1 MHNKILVRRSKDRG
15 LTKIDWLTSYHTFS
29 FGDYYDDQ
37 YMSLRSL
44 RVINEDFIAPGQGFG
59 SHPHRDM
66 EIITYVIS
74 GELEHKDSMGN
85 GSVIKAGDV
94 QKMSAG
100 RGITHSEF
108 NSSSTEPVHLLQIW
122 IVPGRR
128 GLDPAYQ
135 QISLGKNLEK
145 EGLTLIGALPKQ
157 KGVIH
162 IHQDVELFRGYLTK
176 GQSLEHPVKPN
187 RVLWL
192 QLITGKLKV
201 GAETLEAGDGVS
213 VEGVSQISISGLEQ
227 AEFLLFNLG

>member
-1 MHNKILVRRSKDRG
+1 MKIILRRSNERG

-37 YMSLRSL
+37 HMSVRSL
-44 RVINEDFIAPGQGFG
+44 RVINEDFIAPGEGFG
-59 SHPHRDM
+59 THPHRDM

-85 GSVIKAGDV
+85 GSIIKTGDV

-100 RGITHSEF
+100 RGISHSEF
-108 NSSSTEPVHLLQIW
+108 NPSSTQPVHLLQIW

-162 IHQDVELFRGYLTK
+162 IHQDVELFRGYLSHGK
-176 GQSLEHPVKPN
+176 VLEYAFKPT
-187 RVLWL
+187 RVVWI
-192 QLITGKLKV
+192 QLIKGKIQV
-201 GAETLEAGDGVS
+201 GNQILEAGDGAS
-213 VEGVSQISISGLEQ
+213 VEGVSQISISCLEH
-227 AEFLLFNLG
+227 AEFLFFNLG

>member
-1 MHNKILVRRSKDRG
+1 MSEKIIVRRSKDRG
-15 LTKIDWLTSYHTFS
+15 LTKMDWLTSYHTFS
-29 FGDYYDDQ
+29 FGEYYEDQ

-44 RVINEDFIAPGQGFG
+44 RVINEDFIGPGKGFG

-85 GSVIKAGDV
+85 GSIIKAGDV

-108 NSSSTEPVHLLQIW
+108 NPSPTESIHLLQIW

-128 GLDPAYQ
+128 GLDPTYQ

-157 KGVIH
+157 KNVIH
-162 IHQDVELFRGYLTK
+162 IHQDVELFRGFMLK
-176 GQSLEHPVKPN
+176 GKSLDYEVKST
-187 RVLWL
+187 RVLWI
-192 QLITGKLKV
+192 QVIKGKINV
-201 GAETLEAGDGVS
+201 GAQTLQAGDGVS
-213 VEGVSQISISGLEQ
+213 IEGVSKVLISCLEQ